1 MAIAYIRNFKYYS
14 MNKNLTVALA
24 CALAVGASF
33 TSCKMK
39 KGGHIAVDD
48 DAAKKVYVAP
58 GHYDEF
64 YDFVSGGFSGQVA
77 VYGLPSGRLIK
88 VIPVFSQNAENGYG
102 YDENTKPLLMTS
114 FGFVPWGDAHHTQL
128 SETDAMYDGRWA
140 FINENN
146 TPRIARIDLKRFQ
159 TAEIIEIPNTGGDH
173 ASPFI
178 TCNTEYVVAGSRF
191 SVPFDFENGDVPIK
205 DYKKDFRGTV
215 SYIKVDKN
223 TGHMSLDFQLA
234 LPPFD
239 YDLSHSGK
247 GPSADWSFF
256 TCYNTEMAH
265 SMLEVNAS
273 QNDKDYIL
281 AINWKKAAEHAAKG
295 DFVLKDAKY
304 AHNVMDFSK
313 NQATSEILN
322 KVKMIDT
329 KKFHDFLYYIP
340 CPKSPHGVD
349 VDPTG
354 EYIVG
359 NGKLSANLP
368 VFSFSKIQEAI
379 KNKQFDGDV
388 EGIPVIKYEAALH
401 GEVPSPGLGSLHTEF
416 DADGNAYTSF
426 FISSEIVKWNL
437 KTCQI
442 EDRIPT
448 YYSVG
453 HLSVL
458 GADTKKPYGKY
469 MVAYNKITKDCFLP
483 TGPELCQAA
492 QLYDISGK
500 KMKLILE
507 FPLIG
512 EPHYASAIA
521 ADMLKPNS
529 VQFTRLPE
537 NKNPYKI
544 SSAQEARVERHGNC
558 VDVYIAAIR
567 SRLVPDNIEGIKMG
581 DEVYFHVTNIEQEW
595 DIPHGFAVKGMNN
608 GELLVMP
615 GETCTLKYIP
625 NRVGILPMY
634 CTDFCSA
641 LHQEMQG
648 YVRVSPAGSNAPLK
662 FTIDDKLPKDFKISK
677 PTTQAGAAKTGHN
690 RK

>member
-1 MAIAYIRNFKYYS
+1 MKKS
-14 MNKNLTVALA
+14 LTFVL
-24 CALAVGASF
+24 ALAVAAGSLQ
-33 TSCKMK
+33 SCKLK
-39 KGGHIAVDD
+39 KGGHIGVDE

-58 GHYDEF
+58 GQYDEY

-77 VYGLPSGRLIK
+77 VYGIPSGRLLK
-88 VIPVFSQNAENGYG
+88 VIPVFSQNGENGYG
-102 YDENTKPLLMTS
+102 YDENTKAMLNTS
-114 FGFVPWGDAHHTQL
+114 FGFVPWDDSHHTQL
-128 SETDAMYDGRWA
+128 SETDAMYDGRWL
-140 FINENN
+140 FINANN
-146 TPRIARIDLKRFQ
+146 TPRIARVDLKTFQ
-159 TAEIIEIPNTGGDH
+159 TAEIIELPNTSGNH

-178 TCNTEYVVAGSRF
+178 TSNTEYIVAGTRF
-191 SVPFDFENGDVPIK
+191 SVPADYENGDVSIS
-205 DYKKDFRGTV
+205 DYKKDFRGHI

-223 TGHMSLDFQLA
+223 TGHLSLDFQLA
-234 LPPFD
+234 LPPYN

-247 GPSADWSFF
+247 NASADWSFF
-256 TCYNTEMAH
+256 TCYNTEEAH
-265 SMLEVNAS
+265 SLLEVNAS
-273 QNDKDYIL
+273 KNDKDYIL

-295 DFVLKDAKY
+295 DFDWKPCKY
-304 AHNVMDFSK
+304 AHNVFNEQTEM
-313 NQATSEILN
+313 ATSEIIN
-322 KVKMIDT
+322 KVKVIDT
-329 KKFHDFLYYIP
+329 KKYNDFLYLIP

-349 VDPTG
+349 VDPSG

-368 VFSFSKIQEAI
+368 VFSFTKIQEAI
-379 KNKQFDGDV
+379 KNHKFDGKVD
-388 EGIPVIKYEAALH
+388 GINVIKYEDALH
-401 GEVPSPGLGSLHTEF
+401 GEVQAPGLGSLHTEF

-437 KTCQI
+437 KTLQI

-453 HLSVL
+453 HLSVF

-507 FPLIG
+507 FPTIG

-521 ADMLKPNS
+521 ASELKPN
-529 VQFTRLPE
+529 VKLFTRLAD
-537 NKNPYKI
+537 NHNPYKVMK
-544 SSAQEARVERHGNC
+544 AQDARVVRTGNR
-558 VDVYIAAIR
+558 VDIYMAAIR
-567 SRLVPDNIEGIKMG
+567 SRLVPDNIEGIRLG
-581 DEVYFHVTNIEQEW
+581 DEVYLHVTNIEQEW
-595 DIPHGFAVKGMNN
+595 DIPHGFAIKGNN
-608 GELLVMP
+608 NAELLVMP
-615 GETCTLKYIP
+615 GETRTLKWVP
-625 NRVGILPMY
+625 NRVGIIPFY

-648 YVRVSPAGSNAPLK
+648 YFRVSPKGSNVPLK
-662 FTIDDKLPKDFKISK
+662 FTIDDKLPSQFTNSK
-677 PTTQAGAAKTGHN
+677 PTTQQGAAPTGHN

>member
-1 MAIAYIRNFKYYS
+1 MKKQVVFALAS
-14 MNKNLTVALA
+14 LVAL
-24 CALAVGASF
+24 CGSF
-33 TSCKMK
+33 QSCKMK
-39 KGGHIAVDD
+39 KGGHIAVDE

-58 GHYDEF
+58 GHYDEY

-77 VYGLPSGRLIK
+77 VYGIPSGRLLK
-88 VIPVFSQNAENGYG
+88 VIPVFSQNGENGYG
-102 YDENTKPLLMTS
+102 YNENTKPMLNTS
-114 FGFVPWGDAHHTQL
+114 FGFVPWDDSHHTQL
-128 SETDAMYDGRWA
+128 SETDAMYDGRWL
-140 FINENN
+140 FINANN
-146 TPRIARIDLKRFQ
+146 TPRIARIDLKTFR
-159 TAEIIEIPNTGGDH
+159 TAEIIELPNSAGNH

-178 TCNTEYVVAGSRF
+178 TSNTEYIVAGTRF
-191 SVPFDFENGDVPIK
+191 SVPADYENGDVPIK
-205 DYKKDFRGTV
+205 DYKKNFRGHI

-223 TGHMSLDFQLA
+223 SGGLSLDFQLS
-234 LPPFD
+234 LPPFN

-247 GPSADWSFF
+247 NASADWSFF
-256 TCYNTEMAH
+256 TCYNTEEAH
-265 SMLEVNAS
+265 SLLEVNAS

-295 DFVLKDAKY
+295 DFEWKNCKY
-304 AHNVMDFSK
+304 AHNVYHEDTE
-313 NQATSEILN
+313 QATSEILN
-322 KVKMIDT
+322 KVKLIDT
-329 KKFHDFLYYIP
+329 RKYNDFLYLIP

-368 VFSFSKIQEAI
+368 VFSFMKIQEAI
-379 KNKQFDGDV
+379 KNHKFTGKV
-388 EGIPVIKYEAALH
+388 EGINVIKYEDALH
-401 GEVPSPGLGSLHTEF
+401 GEVQSPGLGSLHTEF

-426 FISSEIVKWNL
+426 FISSEIVKWDL
-437 KTCQI
+437 KTLQI

-453 HLSVL
+453 HLSVF

-507 FPLIG
+507 FPTIG

-521 ADMLKPNS
+521 ADKVRPN
-529 VQFTRLPE
+529 VLLFTNLAD
-537 NKNPYKI
+537 NHNPYKTAT
-544 SSAQEARVERHGNC
+544 AQQARVERHGNR
-558 VDVYIAAIR
+558 VDIYMAAIR
-567 SRLVPDNIEGIKMG
+567 SRLVPDNIEGIKIG
-581 DEVYFHVTNIEQEW
+581 DEVYVHVTNIEQEW
-595 DIPHGFAVKGMNN
+595 DIPHGFAIKGNN
-608 GELLVMP
+608 NAELLVMP
-615 GETCTLKYIP
+615 GETQTLKWIP
-625 NRVGILPMY
+625 NRVGIIPFY

-648 YVRVSPAGSNAPLK
+648 YFRVSPKGSNVPLS
-662 FTIDDKLPKDFKISK
+662 FTIDDKLPSQFQVTK
-677 PTTQAGAAKTGHN
+677 PTTQQGAAKTGHN
-690 RK
+690 RH

>member
-1 MAIAYIRNFKYYS
+1 MKKQVVFALAS
-14 MNKNLTVALA
+14 LVAL
-24 CALAVGASF
+24 CGSF
-33 TSCKMK
+33 QSCKMK
-39 KGGHIAVDD
+39 KGGHIAVDE

-58 GHYDEF
+58 GHYDEY

-77 VYGLPSGRLIK
+77 VYGIPSGRLLK
-88 VIPVFSQNAENGYG
+88 VIPVFSQNGENGYG
-102 YDENTKPLLMTS
+102 YNENTKPMLNTS
-114 FGFVPWGDAHHTQL
+114 FGFVPWDDSHHTQL
-128 SETDAMYDGRWA
+128 SETDAMYDGRWL
-140 FINENN
+140 FINANN
-146 TPRIARIDLKRFQ
+146 TPRIARIDLKTFR
-159 TAEIIEIPNTGGDH
+159 TAEIIELPNSAGNH

-178 TCNTEYVVAGSRF
+178 TSNTEYIVAGTRF
-191 SVPFDFENGDVPIK
+191 SVPADYENGDVPIK
-205 DYKKDFRGTV
+205 DYKKNFRGHI

-223 TGHMSLDFQLA
+223 SGGLSLDFQLS
-234 LPPFD
+234 LPPFN

-247 GPSADWSFF
+247 NASADWSFF
-256 TCYNTEMAH
+256 TCYNTEEAH
-265 SMLEVNAS
+265 SLLEVNAS

-295 DFVLKDAKY
+295 DFEWKNCKY
-304 AHNVMDFSK
+304 AHNVYHEDTE
-313 NQATSEILN
+313 QATSEILN
-322 KVKMIDT
+322 KVKLIDT
-329 KKFHDFLYYIP
+329 RKYNDFLYLIP

-368 VFSFSKIQEAI
+368 VFSFTKIQEAI
-379 KNKQFDGDV
+379 KNHKFTGKV
-388 EGIPVIKYEAALH
+388 EGINVIKYEDALH
-401 GEVPSPGLGSLHTEF
+401 GEVQSPGLGSLHTEF

-437 KTCQI
+437 KTLQI

-453 HLSVL
+453 HLSVF

-507 FPLIG
+507 FPTIG

-521 ADMLKPNS
+521 ADKVRPN
-529 VQFTRLPE
+529 VLLFTNLAD
-537 NKNPYKI
+537 NHNLYKTAT
-544 SSAQEARVERHGNC
+544 AQQARVERHGNR
-558 VDVYIAAIR
+558 VDIYMAAIR
-567 SRLVPDNIEGIKMG
+567 SRLVPDNIEGIKIG
-581 DEVYFHVTNIEQEW
+581 DEVYVHVTNIEQEW
-595 DIPHGFAVKGMNN
+595 DIPHGFAIKGNN
-608 GELLVMP
+608 NAELLVMP
-615 GETCTLKYIP
+615 GETQTLKWIP
-625 NRVGILPMY
+625 NRVGIIPFY

-648 YVRVSPAGSNAPLK
+648 YFRVSPKGSNVPLS
-662 FTIDDKLPKDFKISK
+662 FTIDDKLPSQFQVTK
-677 PTTQAGAAKTGHN
+677 PTTQQGAAKTGHN
-690 RK
+690 RH

>member
-1 MAIAYIRNFKYYS
+1 MKKQVVFALAS
-14 MNKNLTVALA
+14 LVAL
-24 CALAVGASF
+24 CSSF
-33 TSCKMK
+33 QSCKMK
-39 KGGHIAVDD
+39 KGGHIAVDE

-58 GHYDEF
+58 GHYDEY

-77 VYGLPSGRLIK
+77 VYGIPSGRLLK
-88 VIPVFSQNAENGYG
+88 VIPVFSQNGENGYG
-102 YDENTKPLLMTS
+102 YNENTKPMLNTS
-114 FGFVPWGDAHHTQL
+114 FGFVPWDDSHHTQL
-128 SETDAMYDGRWA
+128 SETDAMYDGRWL
-140 FINENN
+140 FINANN
-146 TPRIARIDLKRFQ
+146 TPRIARIDLKTFR
-159 TAEIIEIPNTGGDH
+159 TAEIIELPNSAGNH

-178 TCNTEYVVAGSRF
+178 TSNTEYIVAGTRF
-191 SVPFDFENGDVPIK
+191 SVPADYENGDVPIK
-205 DYKKDFRGTV
+205 DYKKNFRGHI

-223 TGHMSLDFQLA
+223 SGGLSLDFQLS
-234 LPPFD
+234 LPPFN

-247 GPSADWSFF
+247 NASADWSFF
-256 TCYNTEMAH
+256 TCYNTEEAH
-265 SMLEVNAS
+265 SLLEVNAS

-295 DFVLKDAKY
+295 DFEWKNCKY
-304 AHNVMDFSK
+304 AHNVYHEDTE
-313 NQATSEILN
+313 QATSEILN
-322 KVKMIDT
+322 KVKLIDT
-329 KKFHDFLYYIP
+329 RKYNDFLYLIP

-368 VFSFSKIQEAI
+368 VFSFTKIQEAI
-379 KNKQFDGDV
+379 KNHKFTGKV
-388 EGIPVIKYEAALH
+388 EGINVIKYEDALH
-401 GEVPSPGLGSLHTEF
+401 GEVQSPGLGSLHTEF

-426 FISSEIVKWNL
+426 FISSEIVKWDL
-437 KTCQI
+437 KTLQI

-453 HLSVL
+453 HLSVF

-507 FPLIG
+507 FPTIG

-521 ADMLKPNS
+521 ADKVRPN
-529 VQFTRLPE
+529 VLLFTNLAD
-537 NKNPYKI
+537 NHNPYKTAT
-544 SSAQEARVERHGNC
+544 AQQARVERHGNR
-558 VDVYIAAIR
+558 VDIYMAAIR
-567 SRLVPDNIEGIKMG
+567 SRLVPDNIEGIKIG
-581 DEVYFHVTNIEQEW
+581 DEVYVHVTNIEQEW
-595 DIPHGFAVKGMNN
+595 DIPHGFAIKGNN
-608 GELLVMP
+608 NAELLVMP
-615 GETCTLKYIP
+615 GETQTLKWIP
-625 NRVGILPMY
+625 NRLGIIPFY

-648 YVRVSPAGSNAPLK
+648 YFRVSPKGSNVPLS
-662 FTIDDKLPKDFKISK
+662 FTIDDKLPSQFQVTK
-677 PTTQAGAAKTGHN
+677 PTTQQGAAKTGHN
-690 RK
+690 RH

>member
-1 MAIAYIRNFKYYS
+1 
-14 MNKNLTVALA
+14 
-24 CALAVGASF
+24 
-33 TSCKMK
+33 MK
-39 KGGHIAVDD
+39 KSVCLSLAALVAASTFIGCKPKKMGHIAVDS
-48 DAAKKVYVAP
+48 DAAQQVYVAP
-58 GHYDEF
+58 GQYDE
-64 YDFVSGGFSGQVA
+64 YYNFVSGGFSGQVS
-77 VYGLPSGRLIK
+77 VYGLPSGRLLK
-88 VIPVFSQNAENGYG
+88 VIPVFSQNGENGYG
-102 YDENTKPLLMTS
+102 YDENTKPMLNTS
-114 FGFVPWGDAHHTQL
+114 FGFVPWDDSHHTQL
-128 SETDAMYDGRWA
+128 SETDAMYDGRWL
-140 FINENN
+140 FINANN
-146 TPRIARIDLKRFQ
+146 TPRIARIDLKTFR
-159 TAEIIEIPNTGGDH
+159 TAEIIELPNTGGNH

-178 TCNTEYVVAGSRF
+178 TCNTEYLVAGTRF
-191 SVPFDFENGDVPIK
+191 SVPADYEDGDVPIDK
-205 DYKKDFRGTV
+205 YKEKFRGHI
-215 SYIKVDKN
+215 SYIKVDQK
-223 TGHMSLDFQLA
+223 TGGLSLDFQLS
-234 LPPFD
+234 LPPFN

-247 GPSADWSFF
+247 NASADWSFF
-256 TCYNTEMAH
+256 TCYNTEEAH
-265 SMLEVNAS
+265 SLLEVNAS

-281 AINWKKAAEHAAKG
+281 AVNWKKAAEHARKG
-295 DFVLKDAKY
+295 DFTIEKAKY
-304 AHNVMDFSK
+304 AHNVFDESTL
-313 NQATSEILN
+313 QAKSEILDQV
-322 KVKMIDT
+322 KVIDT
-329 KKFHDFLYYIP
+329 KKFNDFLYLIP

-368 VFSFSKIQEAI
+368 VFSFSKIMKAI
-379 KNKQFDGDV
+379 EQKQFEGKVDG
-388 EGIPVIKYEAALH
+388 INVIKYEAALH
-401 GEVPSPGLGSLHTEF
+401 GEVQSPGLGSLHTEF

-437 KTCQI
+437 KSLKI

-492 QLYDISGK
+492 QLYDISGG

-521 ADMLKPNS
+521 ASQVKPN
-529 VQFTRLPE
+529 VLLFTKLE
-537 NKNPYKI
+537 DNHNPYKI
-544 SSAQEARVERHGNC
+544 KSAQEARVERHGKR

-567 SRLVPDNIEGIKMG
+567 SRLVPDNIEGINVG
-581 DEVYFHVTNIEQEW
+581 DEVYLHVTNIEQEW
-595 DIPHGFAVKGMNN
+595 DIPHGFAVKGANN
-608 GELLVMP
+608 AELLVMP
-615 GETCTLKYIP
+615 GETCTLKWIP
-625 NRVGILPMY
+625 NRAGIIPYY

-648 YVRVSPAGSNAPLK
+648 YFRVSPAGTSTPIK
-662 FTIDDKLPKDFKISK
+662 FTIDDKLPSQFNATK
-677 PTTQAGAAKTGHN
+677 PTTQSGAAKTGHN

>member
-1 MAIAYIRNFKYYS
+1 MKKQVVFALAS
-14 MNKNLTVALA
+14 LVAL
-24 CALAVGASF
+24 CGSF
-33 TSCKMK
+33 QSCKMK
-39 KGGHIAVDD
+39 KGGHIAVDE

-58 GHYDEF
+58 GHYDEY

-77 VYGLPSGRLIK
+77 VYGIPSGRLLK
-88 VIPVFSQNAENGYG
+88 VIPVFSQNGENGYG
-102 YDENTKPLLMTS
+102 YNENTKPMLNTS
-114 FGFVPWGDAHHTQL
+114 FGFVPWDDSHHTQL
-128 SETDAMYDGRWA
+128 SETDAMYDGRWL
-140 FINENN
+140 FINANN
-146 TPRIARIDLKRFQ
+146 TPRIARIDLKTFR
-159 TAEIIEIPNTGGDH
+159 TAEIIELPNSAGNH

-178 TCNTEYVVAGSRF
+178 TSNTEYIVAGTRF
-191 SVPFDFENGDVPIK
+191 SVPADYENGDVPIK
-205 DYKKDFRGTV
+205 DYKKNFRGHI

-223 TGHMSLDFQLA
+223 SGGLSLDFQLS
-234 LPPFD
+234 LPPFN

-247 GPSADWSFF
+247 NASADWSFF
-256 TCYNTEMAH
+256 TCYNTEEAH
-265 SMLEVNAS
+265 SLLEVNAS

-295 DFVLKDAKY
+295 DFEWKNCKY
-304 AHNVMDFSK
+304 AHNVYHEDTE
-313 NQATSEILN
+313 QATSEILN
-322 KVKMIDT
+322 KVKLIDT
-329 KKFHDFLYYIP
+329 RKYNDFLYLIP

-368 VFSFSKIQEAI
+368 VFSFTKIQEAI
-379 KNKQFDGDV
+379 KNHKFTGKV
-388 EGIPVIKYEAALH
+388 EGINVIKYEDALH
-401 GEVPSPGLGSLHTEF
+401 GEVQSPGLGSLHTEF

-437 KTCQI
+437 KTLQI

-453 HLSVL
+453 HLSVF

-507 FPLIG
+507 FPTIG

-521 ADMLKPNS
+521 ADKVRPN
-529 VQFTRLPE
+529 VLLFTNLAD
-537 NKNPYKI
+537 NHNPYKTAT
-544 SSAQEARVERHGNC
+544 AQQARVERHGNR
-558 VDVYIAAIR
+558 VDIYMAAIR
-567 SRLVPDNIEGIKMG
+567 SRLVPDNIEGIKIG
-581 DEVYFHVTNIEQEW
+581 DEVYVHVTNIEQEW
-595 DIPHGFAVKGMNN
+595 DIPHGFAIKGNN
-608 GELLVMP
+608 NAELLVMP
-615 GETCTLKYIP
+615 GETQTLKWIP
-625 NRVGILPMY
+625 NRVGIIPFY

-648 YVRVSPAGSNAPLK
+648 YFRVSPKGSNVPLS
-662 FTIDDKLPKDFKISK
+662 FTIDDKLPSQFQVTK
-677 PTTQAGAAKTGHN
+677 PTTQQGAAKTGHN
-690 RK
+690 HH